1 MFEKFS
7 VLMSLYVK
15 EKATN
20 LCECLD
26 SILGQT
32 AFPDEIV
39 IVKDGPLTE
48 ELENVLKK
56 YVTQNP
62 NIYRFVPLPENRGL
76 GLALAAGVPQCRNEL
91 IARMDT
97 DDVCRKDRFEIQ
109 LKEFEKDPDLDI
121 CGSHIAEFEDD
132 IDHIVAK
139 RKVPLGDSE
148 IKKYQKRRD
157 GFNHVTVMFKR
168 SSVLKAGNYQ
178 SCMLMEDTYLWVNM
192 FLAGCK
198 AKNVDDFLVYVRIGK
213 DMFER
218 RGGISYYKKYKQGR
232 KKVRATGYIGFFDYY
247 YTLLIQLIV
256 AMLPNKLRGWIFKTM
271 LHG

>member
-1 MFEKFS
+1 MVEKFS
-7 VLMSLYVK
+7 VLMSLYAK
-15 EKATN
+15 EKPTN

-26 SILGQT
+26 SILDQT
-32 AFPDEIV
+32 ALPDEIV

-56 YVTQNP
+56 YVTQNL
-62 NIYRFVPLPENRGL
+62 NLYRFISLPENRGL

-109 LKEFEKDPDLDI
+109 LKEFGKDPDLDI
-121 CGSHIAEFEDD
+121 CGSHISEFEDD
-132 IDHIVAK
+132 INHIVAQ
-139 RKVPLGDSE
+139 RKVPLGHAE
-148 IKKYQKRRD
+148 IKEFQKRRD
-157 GFNHVTVMFKR
+157 GFNHVTVMFKK
-168 SSVLKAGNYQ
+168 SAVLKAGNYQ

-198 AKNVDDFLVYVRIGK
+198 AKNIDDFLVYVRIGK

-218 RGGISYYKKYKQGR
+218 RGGLSYYKKYKQGR

-247 YTLLIQLIV
+247 YTLLIQLMV
-256 AMLPNKLRGWIFKTM
+256 ALLPNKLRGWIFKKI

>member
-1 MFEKFS
+1 
-7 VLMSLYVK
+7 MSLYAK
-15 EKATN
+15 EKPEN
-20 LCECLD
+20 LRECLD
-26 SILGQT
+26 SLLAQT
-32 AFPDEIV
+32 ACPDEITV
-39 IVKDGPLTE
+39 VKDGPLTY
-48 ELENVLKK
+48 ELESVLNE
-56 YVTQNP
+56 YASRDP
-62 NIYRFVPLPENRGL
+62 ELYHFISFSENRGL

-132 IDHIVAK
+132 INRIVAR
-139 RKVPLGDSE
+139 RKVPLEDAE

-157 GFNHVTVMFKR
+157 GFNHVSVMFKK
-168 SSVLKAGNYQ
+168 SAVLKAGNYQ

-192 FLAGCK
+192 FLSGCK
-198 AKNVDDFLVYVRIGK
+198 AKNIDDYLVYVRIGK

-218 RGGISYYKKYKQGR
+218 RGGLSYYKKYRQGR

-247 YTLLIQLIV
+247 CTLLVQLTV
-256 AMLPNKLRGWIFKTM
+256 ALMPNKLRGWIFKKV

>member
-39 IVKDGPLTE
+39 IV
-48 ELENVLKK
+48 NVLKK

-132 IDHIVAK
+132 INHIVAQ

-157 GFNHVTVMFKR
+157 GFNHVTVMFKK
-168 SSVLKAGNYQ
+168 SAVLKAGNYQ

-218 RGGISYYKKYKQGR
+218 RGGLSYYKKYKQGR

-256 AMLPNKLRGWIFKTM
+256 ALLPNKLRGWIFKTM